1 MTARVTSSPAGQALL
16 ALDRFFCADPGQR
29 RMARE
34 LYDAIAGL
42 PIVSPHGHVDPR
54 LLADEDATFGTPADL
69 FIIPDHYVFRMLYS
83 QGVPLEDLGIVQQDG
98 AREGLGGIVEA
109 DHRKI
114 WQTFADHFYLF
125 RGTPSG
131 VWLAHELCEVF
142 DAQQKLTGATAQ
154 AIYDELVDKL
164 ARPEYRPRA
173 LFDRFQIEVL
183 CTTDGASDDLAYH
196 KAIKESDW
204 QGVVRPTF
212 RPDAVVNLRTPG
224 WKSHLDA
231 LCAAVGREITTAKGL
246 IRALE
251 ERRAFFKS
259 MGATATDSGV
269 ETPYTGTLSSKKAEE
284 IFARALAGKA
294 TAKDARRFTGHMMI
308 EMARMSVE
316 DGMVMQL
323 HAGCYRNH
331 NPVVFDRF
339 GADMGHDIPV
349 SAEWVYN
356 LKPLLDRFGN
366 DPRLTLVLFT
376 LDETSYSRELA
387 PLAGHYP
394 ALRLGP
400 PWWFHDSLNGIARYF
415 DQVME
420 TTGLYNT
427 AGFNDDTRAF
437 ASIPARHDV
446 WRRASANWLAGLV
459 VRGLIDM
466 ADAAEM
472 APDMANGLARRTYKL

>member
-1 MTARVTSSPAGQALL
+1 MSAQSLL
-16 ALDRFFCADPGQR
+16 DPDRYFSAEPGQR
-29 RMARE
+29 RVARE
-34 LYDAIAGL
+34 LYERIVDL

-54 LLADEDATFGTPADL
+54 LLADEEATFGTPADL

-83 QGVPLEDLGIVQQDG
+83 QGVSLEALGVPRHDG
-98 AREGLGGIVEA
+98 GTTET

-114 WQTFADHFYLF
+114 WQIFADHFYLF

-131 VWLAHELCEVF
+131 VWLAHELYEVF
-142 DAQQKLTGATAQ
+142 GIQQKLTGATAQ
-154 AIYDELVDKL
+154 ATYDELAERL
-164 ARPEYRPRA
+164 SQHEYRPRA
-173 LFDRFQIEVL
+173 LFERFNIEVL
-183 CTTDGASDDLAYH
+183 CTTDGAGDSLAHH
-196 KAIKESDW
+196 KAIVASGW

-212 RPDAVVNLRTPG
+212 RPDAVVNLLTLG
-224 WKSHLDA
+224 WRSQLDA
-231 LCAAVGREITTAKGL
+231 LSEAVGREITTYSAL
-246 IRALE
+246 ISALE

-269 ETPYTGTLSSKKAEE
+269 ETPYTEVLSDGEAEA

-294 TAKDARRFTGHMMI
+294 TPEDARRFTGNMMV

-316 DGMVMQL
+316 DGLVMQM
-323 HAGCYRNH
+323 HAGCSRNH
-331 NPVVFDRF
+331 NPTVFERF
-339 GADMGHDIPV
+339 SADKGADIPV
-349 SAEWVYN
+349 ATEWVYN
-356 LKPLLDRFGN
+356 LKPLTDRFGS
-366 DPRLTLVLFT
+366 DPRLTLLLFT

-394 ALRLGP
+394 ALKLGP

-420 TTGLYNT
+420 TAGLHNT

-437 ASIPARHDV
+437 VSIPARHDV

-459 VRGLIDM
+459 TRGMIDVEE
-466 ADAAEM
+466 ASEM
-472 APDMANGLARRTYKL
+472 APDMANGLARRVYNL